1 MGDPSSMTG
10 LLREEE
16 DLDTDKR
23 LRVDGGTDWSDV
35 STS

>member
-10 LLREEE
+10 LLQKQE
-16 DLDTDKR
+16 DPDTDKR
-23 LRVDGGTDWSDV
+23 LHVDGGADWSDV